1 MTIYLPQKAIPE
13 KWMKATVVGS
23 LWAVVEIVLGSMLH
37 NIKIPLAGTILS
49 FITVYLVISFFQLWK
64 TNGIIWRAGLI
75 CALMKSLSPS
85 SIILGPMV
93 GILSEALLL
102 ELAISIL
109 GKNGIA
115 YAIGGSLAVFSALV
129 QKAMTFLIFY
139 GWDIVALIKN
149 MYSFAIKQLNLG
161 EIPIIQALG
170 LISAIYLI
178 SGAVAAIAGYK
189 AGKSF
194 TNSSRN
200 TFSPSFA
207 SQAQSSLF
215 KHSKKQNYSVIGLL
229 LIFILLVGGLL
240 VIARSGITLSAIFTL
255 VFTGAMFARYRRN
268 MRVIKKPAFWMQ
280 IMAILLFSAI
290 FFDGIS
296 LENIF
301 RKEGWLIGLD
311 MVFRALLLISAFSG
325 ISIELKNPV
334 IKNILYQRGLK
345 NLYQSLEMA
354 FSALP
359 GLTEAFSAR
368 KSSILGFR
376 KLTHTM
382 LESSNSLLAK
392 FSEAEKSRPD
402 VFILTGDV
410 DEGKTATARRIVDRL
425 KDNGINIRG
434 VLSTKNMNNPHKHGY
449 FINDITSGQKA
460 PLCSQNPAQG
470 SIRTG
475 RFYFSEE
482 GLKFGRHVLL
492 QSLKNP
498 TDLVVI
504 DELGPLELND
514 KGWAPAIEQLLTQ
527 SQTPQLWIVR
537 EKLVNIVMRKWHIG
551 DITIFSTKADSVEE
565 IIAYILKYT
574 RK

>member
-1 MTIYLPQKAIPE
+1 MTTYLPQKTLPE

-102 ELAISIL
+102 ELAISTL
-109 GKNGIA
+109 GKNGFA
-115 YAIGGSLAVFSALV
+115 YAIGGALAVFSALL
-129 QKAMTFLIFY
+129 QKAMTFLILY

-149 MYSFAIKQLNLG
+149 MYQFAIKQLNLG
-161 EIPIIQALG
+161 EVPIIHALG

-178 SGAVAAIAGYK
+178 SGAVAALAGYK

-194 TNSSRN
+194 TKNIHD
-200 TFSPSFA
+200 TVTPSFTP
-207 SQAQSSLF
+207 QAQSNLF
-215 KHSKKQNYSVIGLL
+215 RHSRKQNYSVAGLL
-229 LIFILLVGGLL
+229 VIFALLVGGLL
-240 VIARSGITLSAIFTL
+240 VITKSGIFFSAAFTL
-255 VFTGAMFARYRRN
+255 VFTGAMYARYSKN
-268 MRVIKKPAFWMQ
+268 MRIFKKPAFWIQ
-280 IMAILLFSAI
+280 ISAILLFSAI

-296 LENIF
+296 MENIF

-311 MVFRALLLISAFSG
+311 MVFRALLIISAFSG

-359 GLTEAFSAR
+359 GLMVAFSA
-368 KSSILGFR
+368 KKNGILGFR
-376 KLTHTM
+376 KLTHAM
-382 LESSNSLLAK
+382 LDSSRSLLES
-392 FSEAEKSRPD
+392 FSETEKNRPD

-410 DEGKTATARRIVDRL
+410 DEGKTATARRIADHL
-425 KDNGINIRG
+425 TDSGWNIRG
-434 VLSTKNMNNPHKHGY
+434 LLSTKKMDDPEKHGY
-449 FINDITSGQKA
+449 FIKDITSGKKA
-460 PLCSQNPAQG
+460 LLCSQNPAQG

-475 RFYFSEE
+475 RFYFSEK
-482 GLKFGRHVLL
+482 GLTFGRKILM
-492 QSLKNP
+492 QSLEKP

-514 KGWAPAIEQLLTQ
+514 KGWTPAIEQLLMQ
-527 SQTPQLWIVR
+527 SNTPHLWVVR
-537 EKLVNIVMRKWHIG
+537 EKLVNIIMRKWHIG
-551 DITIFSTKADSVEE
+551 DVTVFNIKEDSVEE
-565 IIAYILKYT
+565 IVEEIQAKL
-574 RK
+574 

>member
-1 MTIYLPQKAIPE
+1 MSTYLPQKAIPE

-49 FITVYLVISFFQLWK
+49 FITVYLVISYFQLWK

-102 ELAISIL
+102 ELAIRTL
-109 GKNGIA
+109 GKNGLA
-115 YAIGGSLAVFSALV
+115 YAIGGAMAVFSALI
-129 QKAMTFLIFY
+129 QKASTFLILY

-149 MYSFAIKQLNLG
+149 MYHFAVKQLSFGN
-161 EIPIIQALG
+161 IPIIQALG
-170 LISAIYLI
+170 LMSAIYLI
-178 SGAVAAIAGYK
+178 SGAVAAIAGYRT
-189 AGKSF
+189 GKSF
-194 TNSSRN
+194 TKNVHD
-200 TFSPSFA
+200 TFTPSFTH
-207 SQAQSSLF
+207 QAQSNLF
-215 KHSKKQNYSVIGLL
+215 RHSRKLNYSLAGLL
-229 LIFILLVGGLL
+229 VIFVLLVGGLL
-240 VIARSGITLSAIFTL
+240 VITKSGIFFSAAFTL
-255 VFTGAMFARYRRN
+255 VFTGAMYARYGKN
-268 MRVIKKPAFWMQ
+268 MRRFKKPAFWIQ
-280 IMAILLFSAI
+280 ISAILLFSAL

-296 LENIF
+296 PENIF
-301 RKEGWLIGLD
+301 RKEGWIIGLD
-311 MVFRALLLISAFSG
+311 MVFRALMIISAFSG

-334 IKNILYQRGLK
+334 IKNILYKRGLK

-359 GLTEAFSAR
+359 GLMVAFSA
-368 KSSILGFR
+368 KKNGILGFR

-382 LESSNSLLAK
+382 LESSRSLLES
-392 FSEAEKSRPD
+392 FSETEKNRPD

-410 DEGKTATARRIVDRL
+410 DEGKTVTARRIVDQL
-425 KDNGINIRG
+425 KDKGWNIRG
-434 VLSTKNMNNPHKHGY
+434 LLSTKKMDDPEKHGY
-449 FINDITSGQKA
+449 FIKDITSGKKA
-460 PLCSQNPAQG
+460 RLCSQNPDQG
-470 SIRTG
+470 SIKTG

-482 GLKFGRHVLL
+482 GIKFGEKVLL
-492 QSLKNP
+492 QSIEHP

-514 KGWAPAIEQLLTQ
+514 KGWSPAIEQLLTK
-527 SQTPQLWIVR
+527 SKKPHLWVVR

-551 DITIFSTKADSVEE
+551 DVTVFNIKEDSIEETIAGIRKH
-565 IIAYILKYT
+565 IAK
-574 RK
+574 

>member
-1 MTIYLPQKAIPE
+1 MTTYLPQKAIPE

-102 ELAISIL
+102 ELAIRTL
-109 GKNGIA
+109 GKNGVA
-115 YAIGGSLAVFSALV
+115 YAIGGALAVFSALL
-129 QKAMTFLIFY
+129 QKAMTFLILY

-149 MYSFAIKQLNLG
+149 MYHFAVKQLGLG
-161 EIPIIQALG
+161 GIPIIQALG

-178 SGAVAAIAGYK
+178 SGAVAAIAGYR

-194 TNSSRN
+194 TNNSRH
-200 TFSPSFA
+200 TVTPSFA

-215 KHSKKQNYSVIGLL
+215 RHSQKQNYSVIGLL

-240 VIARSGITLSAIFTL
+240 VIARSGIILSAIFTL
-255 VFTGAMFARYRRN
+255 VFTGAMYARYRKN
-268 MRVIKKPAFWMQ
+268 MRVIKKPAFWIQ
-280 IMAILLFSAI
+280 ITAILLFSAI

-296 LENIF
+296 MENIF
-301 RKEGWLIGLD
+301 QKEGWLIGLD

-325 ISIELKNPV
+325 ISIEMKNPV

-359 GLTEAFSAR
+359 GLTETFSAK
-368 KSSILGFR
+368 KSSIPGFR

-382 LESSNSLLAK
+382 LESSRSLLEK

-410 DEGKTATARRIVDRL
+410 DEGKTATARRIVNRL
-425 KDNGINIRG
+425 KNIGMNIRG
-434 VLSTKNMNNPHKHGY
+434 LLSTKNMDNPKKHGY
-449 FINDITSGQKA
+449 FIKDITSGKKA
-460 PLCSQNPAQG
+460 LLCSQNPSQG
-470 SIRTG
+470 SIKTG

-482 GLKFGRHVLL
+482 GLTFGRKILM
-492 QSLKNP
+492 QSLENP

-514 KGWAPAIEQLLTQ
+514 KGWTPAIEQLLTQ
-527 SQTPQLWIVR
+527 SKAPHLWIVR
-537 EKLVNIVMRKWHIG
+537 EKLVNIIMRKWHIG
-551 DITIFSTKADSVEE
+551 DVTVFNIKEDSVEE
-565 IIAYILKYT
+565 IVEEIQVKT
-574 RK
+574 